1 MGNCLFNNNC
11 QVEGEEESSIKLEE
25 RIKIHQYHNQEKN
38 VVKLNFGGIND
49 DDNLKKG
56 SSGVRNVVRV
66 RIIMTQEE
74 LSQILRY
81 NNQRDNSSLHGDLS
95 KDYTATAGHSIE
107 QLLNVMKTRKVKVVS
122 KVSRKS
128 ETTNCNWKPHLE
140 SIPEDQY

>member
-11 QVEGEEESSIKLEE
+11 QVEEEQENSIE
-25 RIKIHQYHNQEKN
+25 RIKIHHNHNHQKN

-49 DDNLKKG
+49 DDDLKKG

-81 NNQRDNSSLHGDLS
+81 NNQRDNGLHGDLS
-95 KDYTATAGHSIE
+95 KEYTTTASHSIE
-107 QLLNVMKTRKVKVVS
+107 QLLNVMKTGKVKVVS
-122 KVSRKS
+122 KVRRKS